1 MISVSEADRLLR
13 EHARPRAS
21 IAVPLAEAGAR
32 VLREDVAADR
42 DQPPFD
48 RVAMDGIAVAAAALQ
63 AGRREFPVLGVL
75 RAGAPAVT
83 LTEQDACLEV
93 MTGAVL
99 PAGADTVIRY
109 EDLTILNGSAR
120 LAEGAA
126 VAARQNVHARAS
138 DRKQGDA
145 VLRAGVRLHPPQIA
159 VLAAMGK
166 TRVQVAPAWTVAV
179 VSTGDELVGIADPVL
194 PHQIRRSNAQ
204 AIGAALAARGDAPRL
219 RHAPD
224 DEATLTATI
233 REALSSSDA
242 LILSGG
248 VSMGKFDLVPQ
259 VLAAL
264 GVREVFHKIAQ
275 KPGKPMWFGVTADGR
290 PVFGLPGNPVAALV
304 CLRRYV
310 IPFMDACDGRVSRQA
325 ALWLRELPKGKNDL
339 TRFVAVR
346 RDGLEATAIRDNGSG
361 DFAALGESDGF
372 VEIAAGGL
380 PAFPGGGFALP
391 FYAWSTE

>member
-13 EHARPRAS
+13 EHTRPRAS

-32 VLREDVAADR
+32 VLHEDVAADR

-48 RVAMDGIAVAAAALQ
+48 RVAMDGIAVTAVALQ
-63 AGRREFPVLGVL
+63 AGRREFPVLGVQ
-75 RAGAPAVT
+75 RAGAPAVS
-83 LTEQDACLEV
+83 LAEHDACLEV

-109 EDLTILNGSAR
+109 EDLTIADGRAR
-120 LAEGAA
+120 LGEGVA
-126 VAARQNVHARAS
+126 VTARQNVHARGA
-138 DRKQGDA
+138 DRKQGDV

-166 TRVQVAPAWTVAV
+166 TSVAVAPAWNVAV
-179 VSTGDELVGIADPVL
+179 VTTGDELVDVGDPVL

-204 AIGAALAARGDAPRL
+204 AIAAALVARGDAPRL
-219 RHAPD
+219 VHAPD
-224 DEATLTATI
+224 EEGVLTAMI
-233 REALSSSDA
+233 RDA
-242 LILSGG
+242 LAGADALVLSGG
-248 VSMGKFDLVPQ
+248 VSMGKFDLVPK

-264 GVREVFHKIAQ
+264 GVQPVFHKIAQ

-304 CLRRYV
+304 CLRRYA
-310 IPFMDACDGRVSRQA
+310 IPFMDACDGTAPRPA
-325 ALWLRELPKGKNDL
+325 ALWMRELPKGKNHL

-346 RDGLEATAIRDNGSG
+346 RDGLEAAAIRDNGSG

-372 VEIAAGGL
+372 VEVPAGGL
-380 PAFPGGGFALP
+380 TAFPGGGYALP
-391 FYAWSTE
+391 FYAWSAA

>member
-21 IAVPLAEAGAR
+21 ITVPLTAASTR

-48 RVAMDGIAVAAAALQ
+48 RVAMDGIAVTAAVLQ
-63 AGRREFPVLGVL
+63 AGRRDFTVLGVQ

-83 LTEQDACLEV
+83 LAEQDACLEV

-109 EDLTILNGSAR
+109 EDLTISNGSAR
-120 LAEGAA
+120 IGEGVA
-126 VAARQNVHARAS
+126 VTARQNVHARGA
-138 DRKQGDA
+138 DRKQGDV
-145 VLRAGVRLHPPQIA
+145 VLRAGIRLHPPQIA
-159 VLAAMGK
+159 VLAAMGWAH
-166 TRVQVAPAWTVAV
+166 VAVAPAWKVAV
-179 VSTGDELVGIADPVL
+179 VSTGDELVGVGDPVL
-194 PHQIRRSNAQ
+194 PHQIRRSNAH
-204 AIGAALAARGDAPRL
+204 AIGAALVARGDAPRL
-219 RHAPD
+219 MHAPD
-224 DEATLTATI
+224 EEGVLNAMI
-233 REALSSSDA
+233 RDALAGSDA
-242 LILSGG
+242 LVLSGG
-248 VSMGKFDLVPQ
+248 VSMGKFDLVPK

-275 KPGKPMWFGVTADGR
+275 KPGKPLWFGVTADGR

-310 IPFMDACDGRVSRQA
+310 LPYMDACDGASERAA
-325 ALWLRELPKGKNDL
+325 ALSMRQLPKGKGDL
-339 TRFVAVR
+339 TRFIPVR
-346 RDGLEATAIRDNGSG
+346 REGLEATPIRDNGSG

-372 VEIAAGGL
+372 VEIAPDSGTT
-380 PAFPGGGFALP
+380 LP
-391 FYAWSTE
+391 FYAWSAA